1 MPVRTSVEQN
11 VTAVCALIATRIAD
25 ATVATGDDFDVR
37 TYPHGSRFLLVLDAL
52 ETDATN
58 TGGTWTVVE
67 SETDGGSYT
76 ACTTSGSLAA
86 TPATAGNAQRVVSL
100 IPNGDK
106 PFVHVVYTPA
116 GAGTDVDVTA
126 TLIVLPAA
134 MV

>member
-1 MPVRTSVEQN
+1 MPVRTSIEQN
-11 VTAVCALIATRIAD
+11 LSTFCALIATRIAD

-37 TYPHGSRFLLVLDAL
+37 NYPHGSRFLLVLDAF
-52 ETDATN
+52 ETDASN

-76 ACTTSGSLAA
+76 ACDTSGSLAA
-86 TPATAGNAQRVVSL
+86 TGATAGNVQRVVSL
-100 IPNGDK
+100 VPNPLK
-106 PFVHVVYTPA
+106 PFVHAVFTPA

-126 TLIVLPAA
+126 TLVVLPAA

>member
-1 MPVRTSVEQN
+1 MSVRTDVEE
-11 VTAVCALIATRIAD
+11 VCTAVCALIATRIAD
-25 ATVATGDDFDVR
+25 ATVATGDDFDCR
-37 TYPHGSRFLLVLDAL
+37 DYDYGSRFLLVLDAY

-86 TPATAGNAQRVVSL
+86 TGATAGNVQRTVSL
-100 IPNGDK
+100 IPNPTK
-106 PFVHVVYTPA
+106 PFVHVVFTPA
-116 GAGTDVDVTA
+116 SAGTDVDVTA
-126 TLIVLPAA
+126 TLVVIPAG